1 MRIIALQRIALRIK
15 PNRTYTEK
23 EANSI
28 IKDNA
33 LFYHQRYDKKIV
45 FVLEVIKAFLS
56 TLPFYTEKL
65 IYKNFKQSDEFENRL
80 KLGRWP

>member
-1 MRIIALQRIALRIK
+1 MLYFTTKDMIK
-15 PNRTYTEK
+15 NC
-23 EANSI
+23 I
-28 IKDNA
+28 
-33 LFYHQRYDKKIV
+33 F
-45 FVLEVIKAFLS
+45 LEVIKAFLS